1 MTLEEQLFSL
11 LSPLASGGCWPLIA
25 AQGTAAPYI
34 TYQSV
39 ISTTNNTLRGASDT
53 QNTRMQIKAYASTYV
68 AAKALGKSIDAALAG
83 AAFTNIK
90 LTDQMLPEPD
100 VKLFC
105 AMLDYSI
112 WSKN

>member
-1 MTLEEQLFSL
+1 MTLEDQLFSL
-11 LSPLASGGCWPLIA
+11 LNPLAAGGCWPLLA
-25 AQGTAAPYI
+25 AQGTATPYI

-39 ISTTNNTLRGASDT
+39 ISTTNNTLQGASDT
-53 QNTRMQIKAYASTYV
+53 QNTRMQIKAYASTYT
-68 AAKALGKSIDAALAG
+68 AAKLLGKSIDTAMSG

-100 VKLFC
+100 TRLYC